1 MTSKPR
7 GAISEVLGLL
17 RPFRVVV
24 VLSILLGMLGGLS
37 ITALLATINDALNA
51 DGSPSPQVLATFIG
65 LCAAALLTSI
75 LSDIGTNHVGQHI
88 IAGLRKSL
96 GEKVL
101 LAPIEQI
108 ERFRTHRLIPVL
120 THDVDTVSDFAF
132 SFAPLAIAFTVTLGC
147 LGYLAY
153 LSLPM
158 FALLLVAIVIGTVV
172 QYVARAK
179 GIKGFEAAREAEDEL
194 QKHYSAIA
202 AGAKELRIH
211 RPRRQRM
218 FSQRIEGT
226 ADYICNTH
234 IRSINTFVIAKTFG
248 SMLFF
253 VVIGL
258 ALALQSFWLGTDKAV
273 LSGFVLVL
281 LYMKGP
287 LEYLVTTLP
296 VVSRANIAFQRIA
309 ELAEQFSS
317 PEPHL
322 LLRDNGTEKKAT
334 VQQLQMHDVHYAFPA
349 VKGSAAFE
357 LGPVNLTINQGE
369 IVFIVGE
376 NGGGKTTL
384 IKLLLGLYAPQRG
397 EVRVDGQTVGA
408 EGRDDY
414 RQLFTTIFADYYLFD
429 ELVQGDQQVPEDA
442 NRYLERLEIAHKVSI
457 QEGAFSTTDLST
469 GQRKRLALLNAWL
482 EERPVLVFDEWAAD
496 QDPAF
501 RRIFYTELLPELKDL
516 GKTIIVISHDDRY
529 FEVAD
534 QLVRMEGGRVVAQKQ
549 LLAAR
554 A

>member
-1 MTSKPR
+1 MTSNSR

-24 VLSILLGMLGGLS
+24 VVSIILGMLGGLS

-51 DGSPSPQVLATFIG
+51 NGSPSPQVLATFIG

-75 LSDIGTNHVGQHI
+75 LSDIGTNHVGQRI

-108 ERFRTHRLIPVL
+108 ERFRSHRLIPVL

-234 IRSINTFVIAKTFG
+234 IRSINTFVVAKTFG

-296 VVSRANIAFQRIA
+296 VVSRANIAFKRIA
-309 ELAEQFSS
+309 DLAEQFSS

-322 LLRDNGTEKKAT
+322 LLRETGVEKKAT

-397 EVRVDGQTVGA
+397 EVRVDGQAVSA
-408 EGRDDY
+408 ERRDDY

-457 QEGAFSTTDLST
+457 QDGAFSTTDLST

-496 QDPAF
+496 QDPVF
-501 RRIFYTELLPELKDL
+501 RRIFYTELLPELKYL

-529 FEVAD
+529 FDVAD

-549 LLAAR
+549 TMTAV
-554 A
+554 